1 MGRKFRFA
9 EEILVLLVEGTKARI
24 DAVLEPGEDRSGF
37 VRLAI
42 KLLIAQRDRAKA
54 KGKEKG

>member
-37 VRLAI
+37 VREAI
-42 KLLIAQRDRAKA
+42 KLLITRRERAKA
-54 KGKEKG
+54 KEKGK